1 MTNQQQP
8 NHPYAAP
15 PNQPHAPQQP
25 NQPYAPQQP
34 PHPYAAQQPGPHQ
47 QPGPYQQQYAQHPYQ
62 QHQQQPAHPYGQA
75 HPLQPTPSVP
85 EAVGDFRR
93 LFAALVDGLIAL
105 FGGLKLA
112 ELLTEGESVGT
123 FWGYAVGLV
132 LGISF
137 VHHVFGALIF
147 RATVG
152 KFLFTTRVV
161 RSEDCGRPRFWQTV
175 RRWLLGLT
183 WLPMQLPLSLISGEG
198 EPYDDDH
205 CGLRYVRSKD
215 LG

>member
-1 MTNQQQP
+1 MTNQQQPP

-15 PNQPHAPQQP
+15 PNQQYAPQQP
-25 NQPYAPQQP
+25 NQPYAPQQQQP
-34 PHPYAAQQPGPHQ
+34 PHPYAAQQPPHPHPQAAQ

-62 QHQQQPAHPYGQA
+62 QPPQH
-75 HPLQPTPSVP
+75 PTPSVP

-93 LFAALVDGLIAL
+93 WGAALVDGLIAL
-105 FGGLKLA
+105 FGGFKLA
-112 ELLTEGESVGT
+112 DLLTQGESVGT
-123 FWGYAVGLV
+123 FWGYLVGLV

-147 RATVG
+147 RTTVG
-152 KFLFTTRVV
+152 KFLCTTRVV

>member
-1 MTNQQQP
+1 MINQQP
-8 NHPYAAP
+8 NPY
-15 PNQPHAPQQP
+15 QQP
-25 NQPYAPQQP
+25 NQQPYQPPPQQQQQQQQQPYAYPQQP
-34 PHPYAAQQPGPHQ
+34 SP
-47 QPGPYQQQYAQHPYQ
+47 YAQHPPPYQ
-62 QHQQQPAHPYGQA
+62 QPPARSVPSV
-75 HPLQPTPSVP
+75 PSVP
-85 EAVGDFRR
+85 EEVGDFRR

-123 FWGYAVGLV
+123 FWGYLVGLV

-147 RATVG
+147 RASVG

-215 LG
+215 LR